1 MSVDLEEYYDRIYRY
16 CYMQLRHRQAA
27 EDATQETFLR
37 FLQNHS
43 YREMGKKSAY
53 LYTIARNL
61 CMDYYR
67 KNAKIS
73 FVDEIVEEGKQEV
86 MLDYFAL
93 RQALHKLD
101 SVEQELIFLRYVND
115 LPVKEIGKIM
125 NLSRFAV
132 RRKVNSSL
140 KKLKAFMEEN

>member
-16 CYMQLRHRQAA
+16 CYMQLHHRQSA

-67 KNAKIS
+67 KNAKLS
-73 FVDEIVEEGKQEV
+73 FVDEIAEEAKQEE
-86 MLDYFAL
+86 MLDYLAL
-93 RQALHKLD
+93 RQALLKLD
-101 SVEQELIFLRYVND
+101 SVERELIFLRYVND
-115 LPVKEIGKIM
+115 LPVKEISKIM
-125 NLSRFAV
+125 ELSRFAV
-132 RRKVNSSL
+132 RRRVNSSL
-140 KKLKAFMEEN
+140 KKLKVFMEEN

>member
-93 RQALHKLD
+93 RQALYKLD